1 MDLSALSWISKYS
14 DSEQGSGFNFNIHPE
29 IHQDV
34 LVSLQLTTGGGGPSF
49 ISSITLYILLTIQ

>member
-1 MDLSALSWISKYS
+1 MDLSALSWISKYSDS

-34 LVSLQLTTGGGGPSF
+34 LVSLQLTTGGGSL
-49 ISSITLYILLTIQ
+49 IY

>member
-34 LVSLQLTTGGGGPSF
+34 LVSLQLGGGPSF
-49 ISSITLYILLTIQ
+49 IRSITLYILLIFQ

>member
-1 MDLSALSWISKYS
+1 MDLSALSWISKYSDS

-34 LVSLQLTTGGGGPSF
+34 LVSLQLGGGPSF
-49 ISSITLYILLTIQ
+49 IRSITLYILLIFQ

>member
-1 MDLSALSWISKYS
+1 MDLSALSWISKYSDS

-34 LVSLQLTTGGGGPSF
+34 LVSLQLTTGGRVP
-49 ISSITLYILLTIQ
+49 YLLAL